1 MILCMYIIKKAKLKV
16 KVTENSN
23 VGFVD
28 LSIITDTMP
37 WD

>member
-1 MILCMYIIKKAKLKV
+1 MILCMYIIKKAKIQV
-16 KVTENSN
+16 KVTENSK

-28 LSIITDTMP
+28 TSIITDTMP